1 MNNLSF
7 IAGTSLKS
15 NVSSI
20 SKPKSSSARNP
31 PDDDKLNDSFG
42 IKDFNQVKS
51 NQSPEFIKIQ
61 EELDKHRKN
70 NDLLQKKVEKYKSDK
85 VKFESQVEKAMTD

>member
-1 MNNLSF
+1 MNNQSF

-15 NVSSI
+15 NVSCI

-61 EELDKHRKN
+61 EELDKM
-70 NDLLQKKVEKYKSDK
+70 
-85 VKFESQVEKAMTD
+85 AMATDRIEMLERHFS